1 MEEFMEDVSCI
12 CEIILEECKR
22 GRRRDEIMKMF
33 PLPEQAINTILEFLC
48 ETELLRR
55 EGETYKI
62 TEAGKEFLEL
72 PTDVEEEE
80 GGGDE
85 YA

>member
-1 MEEFMEDVSCI
+1 MEKFMEDVSCI

-33 PLPEQAINTILEFLC
+33 PLPEQVINTLLEFLC
-48 ETELLRR
+48 ETELLKR

-62 TEAGKEFLEL
+62 TETGKEFLEL
-72 PTDVEEEE
+72 PTDVEGEEE
-80 GGGDE
+80 GGDE

>member
-1 MEEFMEDVSCI
+1 MGEFMKDLFCI
-12 CEIILEECKR
+12 CEEILEECKR
-22 GRRRDEIMKMF
+22 GRRRNEIMKMF
-33 PLPEQAINTILEFLC
+33 LLPEHVINTILEFLC
-48 ETELLRR
+48 RIGLLKK

-80 GGGDE
+80 GGDE

>member
-1 MEEFMEDVSCI
+1 
-12 CEIILEECKR
+12 
-22 GRRRDEIMKMF
+22 MKMF
-33 PLPEQAINTILEFLC
+33 PLPEQAINTVLEFLC
-48 ETELLRR
+48 ETELLKK

-80 GGGDE
+80 EGGDE
-85 YA
+85 ICLRQR

>member
-1 MEEFMEDVSCI
+1 MREFMENILPI
-12 CEIILEECKR
+12 CEIIMEECKR

-33 PLPEQAINTILEFLC
+33 PLPEQVINTVLEFLC
-48 ETELLRR
+48 QTELLRR

-62 TEAGKEFLEL
+62 TEAGRALLEL
-72 PTDVEEEE
+72 PISDAEEW
-80 GGGDE
+80 GDE

>member
-1 MEEFMEDVSCI
+1 
-12 CEIILEECKR
+12 
-22 GRRRDEIMKMF
+22 MKMF
-33 PLPEQAINTILEFLC
+33 PLPEQAINKVLEFLC
-48 ETELLRR
+48 ETELLKR

-72 PTDVEEEE
+72 PTDVEEE
-80 GGGDE
+80 GGDE

>member
-1 MEEFMEDVSCI
+1 MEEFMEDVLPL
-12 CEIILEECKR
+12 CEIIMEECKR

-33 PLPEQAINTILEFLC
+33 PVPEQVINKVLEFLC
-48 ETELLRR
+48 ETELLKR

-72 PTDVEEEE
+72 PTDVEEE
-80 GGGDE
+80 GGDE

>member
-1 MEEFMEDVSCI
+1 MEDVLPI
-12 CEIILEECKR
+12 CEIIMEECKR

-33 PLPEQAINTILEFLC
+33 PLPEVVINTVLEFLC
-48 ETELLRR
+48 QTELLKR

-72 PTDVEEEE
+72 PTDVGGEE
-80 GGGDE
+80 GGDE

>member
-1 MEEFMEDVSCI
+1 MEDVLPL
-12 CEIILEECKR
+12 CETIMEECKR

-33 PLPEQAINTILEFLC
+33 PVPEQVINTVLEFLC
-48 ETELLRR
+48 QTELLKR

-62 TEAGKEFLEL
+62 TEAGRALLEL
-72 PTDVEEEE
+72 PISDAEEW
-80 GGGDE
+80 GDE

>member
-1 MEEFMEDVSCI
+1 MEKFMEDVSCV

-33 PLPEQAINTILEFLC
+33 PLPEQVINTVLEFLC
-48 ETELLRR
+48 ETELLKR

-62 TEAGKEFLEL
+62 TEAGRALLEL
-72 PTDVEEEE
+72 PISDAEEW
-80 GGGDE
+80 GDE
-85 YA
+85 HA

>member
-1 MEEFMEDVSCI
+1 MEDVLPL
-12 CEIILEECKR
+12 CEIIMEECKK

-33 PLPEQAINTILEFLC
+33 PVPEQVINIVLDFLC
-48 ETELLRR
+48 QTELLKR

-62 TEAGKEFLEL
+62 TEAGRAFLEL
-72 PTDVEEEE
+72 PITSEAEE
-80 GGGDE
+80 GGDE

>member
-1 MEEFMEDVSCI
+1 MEDVLPL
-12 CEIILEECKR
+12 CEIIMEECKR

-33 PLPEQAINTILEFLC
+33 PVPEQVINKVLEFLC
-48 ETELLRR
+48 ETELLKR

-72 PTDVEEEE
+72 PTDVEEE
-80 GGGDE
+80 GGDE

>member
-1 MEEFMEDVSCI
+1 MEDALPI
-12 CEIILEECKR
+12 CEIIMEECKKE
-22 GRRRDEIMKMF
+22 RRRDEIMKMF
-33 PLPEQAINTILEFLC
+33 PLPEQVINTVLEFLC
-48 ETELLRR
+48 QTELLKR

-80 GGGDE
+80 GGDE
-85 YA
+85 ICLRQR